1 MTIAPAYRPTVK
13 RSVSIREDLDQ
24 RVAERS
30 GVRGYSSFVNRALET
45 QLQLDLLDDYIAVAV
60 AEHGPVP
67 EETMAEVLADI
78 EAAKARR

>member
-1 MTIAPAYRPTVK
+1 VK
-13 RSVSIREDLDQ
+13 RSISVREDIDQ

-45 QLQLDLLDDYIAVAV
+45 QLQLDLLDDYISMAV
-60 AEHGPVP
+60 AEHGPVSSQIL
-67 EETMAEVLADI
+67 ARVDADI